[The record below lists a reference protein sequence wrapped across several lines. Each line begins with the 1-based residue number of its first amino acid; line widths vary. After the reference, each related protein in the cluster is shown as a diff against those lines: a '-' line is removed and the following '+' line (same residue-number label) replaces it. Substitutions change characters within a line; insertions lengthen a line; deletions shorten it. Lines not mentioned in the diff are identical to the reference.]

1 MNYLFL
7 IGRIIYGGFFV
18 MSGIRH
24 FTSLG
29 QMAQY
34 AASRGVPL
42 PELAVIVTG
51 LLLLAGGLSVLL
63 GAWPAW
69 GVLCLVVFLV
79 PVTFIM
85 HGFWADTDAQMRSM
99 NQIQFYK
106 NMALLGAALMLL
118 EIPRPWRMSVKH

>member
-7 IGRIIYGGFFV
+7 IGRIIYGGFFI
-18 MSGIRH
+18 MNGIRH
-24 FTSLG
+24 FASLE

-34 AASRGVPL
+34 TASRGVPL

-63 GAWPAW
+63 GAWPGW

-85 HGFWADTDAQMRSM
+85 HGFWADTDAQMRAM

-106 NMALLGAALMLL
+106 NLALLGAALMLL
-118 EIPRPWRMSVKH
+118 EIPRPWRMSLKR

>member
-7 IGRIIYGGFFV
+7 IGRIIYGGFFIT
-18 MSGIRH
+18 SGIRH
-24 FTSLG
+24 FTSLE

-99 NQIQFYK
+99 NEIQFYK

-118 EIPRPWRMSVKH
+118 EIPRPWRMSLKR